1 MNGSQLAQL
10 IVAPAATI
18 LQLELSPVD
27 NIAALPAMLTL
38 DRLGTSRTING
49 TEWLISSTDGLD

>member
-1 MNGSQLAQL
+1 VNGSQLAQL

-49 TEWLISSTDGLD
+49 TEWLISNTDGLD

>member
-49 TEWLISSTDGLD
+49 TEWLISNTDGLD